1 MQQQLSETARP
12 TIDVD
17 QLTPGEIAI
26 LFQRYDSVVSAMM
39 ASNNTLLVKLA
50 AVPGTTDAHVTVLN
64 DWTAF
69 NTFVTTA
76 LAIEVEKAGSASH

>member
-1 MQQQLSETARP
+1 MHQQISEATRP

-17 QLTPGEIAI
+17 QLTPGEIAT
-26 LFQRYDSVVSAMM
+26 LFQRYNDAIGAML

-50 AVPGTTDAHVTVLN
+50 ELEATNLDQMKVLN
-64 DWTAF
+64 DWANF
-69 NTFVTTA
+69 NNFLQHA

>member
-1 MQQQLSETARP
+1 MQQQLSEAARP

-17 QLTPGEIAI
+17 QLTPGEIAT
-26 LFQRYDSVVSAMM
+26 LFQRYNDVVGAML

-50 AVPGTTDAHVTVLN
+50 ELEATNLDQMKVLN
-64 DWTAF
+64 DWSAF
-69 NTFVTTA
+69 NNFLQHA

>member
-1 MQQQLSETARP
+1 MQQQLAESSRTKIE
-12 TIDVD
+12 VD
-17 QLTPGEIAI
+17 QLTPGEIAT
-26 LFQRYDSVVSAMM
+26 LFQRYNDVIGAMV

-50 AVPGTTDAHVTVLN
+50 AVPGTTDDHVTILN

-69 NTFVTTA
+69 NTFLTHA